1 VIVTELRGGT
11 ILGPIAY
18 LTALRGQCPTAAIVV
33 YACVLP
39 AAEDLAMA
47 HAAAG
52 LVKVV
57 DAVRLPGTVHSAHE
71 ARRALR

>member
-1 VIVTELRGGT
+1 
-11 ILGPIAY
+11 
-18 LTALRGQCPTAAIVV
+18 
-33 YACVLP
+33 
-39 AAEDLAMA
+39 MA